1 MALGIGSFLPML
13 GLMLP
18 MALMAF
24 IVPIILITMASIFGL
39 MTASMA
45 LFPLML
51 SGVFG
56 SSALPVEKMIEEMF
70 LEEFIGE
77 DNINRIFETIEE
89 AQEKVDDTVTEKEI
103 EEDELTQASVPR
115 RY

>member
-18 MALMAF
+18 LALMAI

-56 SSALPVEKMIEEMF
+56 PSALPVEKMIEEMF

-89 AQEKVDDTVTEKEI
+89 AEEKADINTEQL
-103 EEDELTQASVPR
+103 EEEEEESAQASVPR

>member
-1 MALGIGSFLPML
+1 
-13 GLMLP
+13 
-18 MALMAF
+18 
-24 IVPIILITMASIFGL
+24 MASIFGL

-77 DNINRIFETIEE
+77 DNINRIFSTIEE
-89 AQEKVDDTVTEKEI
+89 AQEKADIFVTDEEVE
-103 EEDELTQASVPR
+103 EEDLTQASVPR
-115 RY
+115 RYWTLLYLLC

>member
-18 MALMAF
+18 FAVMGL

-51 SGVFG
+51 RGFFG
-56 SSALPVEKMIEEMF
+56 SSALPLEKMIEEMF
-70 LEEFIGE
+70 MEDFLGEE
-77 DNINRIFETIEE
+77 NITRIFESIE
-89 AQEKVDDTVTEKEI
+89 AQEKADEDTDITLEN
-103 EEDELTQASVPR
+103 EEVAQTQSSVPR
-115 RY
+115 HF